1 MSYSIKVLK
10 NEEFDKLPFKHSSIA
25 LGVAD
30 PKTNT
35 AYVRYSAHPELNK
48 YLIDHEFEHLVEE
61 IPTDEIEGVRYKIP
75 ILGPLASGLGSVA
88 SFAAPAIGGLAK
100 GAGGLL
106 GGFGGL
112 LGKGASSLFNVGKS
126 AVSGIGSLA
135 SKAGSGI
142 MNMFGGGLGGS
153 AGGGGGLPT
162 QAFQPISSAIKSV
175 PQQAKPGL
183 LSGFTGIGSPMGQFL
198 GSPIKQATSG
208 LPKGFASVTSTIPKA
223 VSGIGQIASQP
234 KSSFLD
240 DLFSGEGAS
249 GLLGSLG
256 GFLPGIGS
264 LALGLGKDYPK
275 IPELPSSVESLRS
288 LVSAGG
294 SPLAQLAQSVLSSQ
308 LGQQYNPLSEEE
320 IQAATR
326 QLELDESKEIDALND
341 LYRNLRPGTD
351 PSTDSSYRRDL
362 QEIRDKYA
370 RAKTDQLA
378 TRTRETKS
386 IFQDQQARAIQQ
398 SLGVSDSQIEQL
410 MNLALL
416 DVNKIAQ
423 QLQIDLQSAQNFK
436 DVFTQ
441 LGSKLLMSSF
451 GISSSPT
458 FNITGG

>member
-1 MSYSIKVLK
+1 MSYSIKVIK

-100 GAGGLL
+100 
-106 GGFGGL
+106 
-112 LGKGASSLFNVGKS
+112 
-126 AVSGIGSLA
+126 
-135 SKAGSGI
+135 
-142 MNMFGGGLGGS
+142 
-153 AGGGGGLPT
+153 GGGGLPT